1 MTESQTYWE
10 SGYGFCSEANFNS
23 CGGLILKA
31 KKLDPLHTFELE
43 QLVYLVEQHNR
54 CTKMAVGEITKR
66 LNIGEFPQHIDCK
79 KVVESVDNGGISH
92 TKCKPP

>member
-66 LNIGEFPQHIDCK
+66 PILENFYNILIAK
-79 KVVESVDNGGISH
+79 R
-92 TKCKPP
+92 